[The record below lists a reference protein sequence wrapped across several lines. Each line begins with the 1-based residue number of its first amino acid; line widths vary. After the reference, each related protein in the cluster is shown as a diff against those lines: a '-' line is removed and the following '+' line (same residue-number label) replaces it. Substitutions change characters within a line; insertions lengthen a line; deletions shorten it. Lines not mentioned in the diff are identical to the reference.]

1 MKIETTKVIIGL
13 SLLASTVLYAGDL
26 ERYVKKYEP
35 EAYRTLK
42 EKGVDLKELEAIS
55 KNDERKQEPAPGVKR
70 ASSERP
76 STETMRRDCQKYGDG
91 VFLENRY
98 VATCISGDG
107 TLGNGSYKLGL
118 TFNPKGT
125 GTVTTPDYL
134 QPGTPFE
141 YFSIY
146 SASEGL
152 LYTNNNRNG
161 GKYTP
166 SVDQIPTKVRVLK
179 RGTGSMPEGGA
190 LAYSYIQKPNL
201 KIIQKYTLDPNSR
214 ELIVRVEVQNLG
226 KSTVKDLYYARG
238 IDPDQE
244 RPVTFHTWNRRGGY
258 FGHLPILSQNIAQ
271 ALGYRSQLAM
281 GIYSVDP
288 MAHNTCISRSWTV
301 NPMDIY
307 HSQKS
312 CESAKKSDQ
321 INYSDS
327 TINIAFK
334 LGTLKTEET
343 KVFSFKY
350 LLEKRDIKVIKD
362 PKETPKKDL
371 KAKDKK

>member
-1 MKIETTKVIIGL
+1 MKIKTMKVIIGL
-13 SLLASTVLYAGDL
+13 SLLTSTVLYAGDL
-26 ERYVKKYEP
+26 ETYIKKYEP
-35 EAYRTLK
+35 EAYKTLQ
-42 EKGVDLKELEAIS
+42 EKGVDLKELEIIS
-55 KNDERKQEPAPGVKR
+55 KNDERKQEVAPEVKST
-70 ASSERP
+70 SSAKL
-76 STETMRRDCQKYGDG
+76 STRTMRRDCQRYGDG

-107 TLGNGSYKLGL
+107 TLGNGHYKLGL

-125 GTVTTPDYL
+125 GTLSTPDYL
-134 QPGTPFE
+134 QPGSPHE

-161 GKYTP
+161 GKYTSP
-166 SVDQIPTKVRVLK
+166 VDQIPTKVLFLK

-190 LAYSYIQKPNL
+190 LAYSYIEKPKL
-201 KIIQKYTLDPNSR
+201 EIIQKYTLDPNSR

-226 KSTVKDLYYARG
+226 KGTIKDLYYARG
-238 IDPDQE
+238 LDPDQD

-258 FGHLPILSQNIAQ
+258 FGNLPILSRNIAQ
-271 ALGYRSQLAM
+271 AFGYKTKQLAI
-281 GIYSVDP
+281 GVYSVDP
-288 MAHNTCISRSWTV
+288 MAHNTCISRAWTT
-301 NPMDIY
+301 NPIDIY

-327 TINIAFK
+327 TINIAFR
-334 LGTLKTEET
+334 LGTLKTKET

-350 LLEKRDIKVIKD
+350 LLEQRKHKEVIKNN
-362 PKETPKKDL
+362 KK
-371 KAKDKK
+371 